1 MPVITL
7 RDWDQSGQMT
17 ATDNPPSKSQDAL
30 AALAQVVKAF
40 KTYKTNSD
48 TKKSQNAY
56 RDAAIK
62 AMGLPGNESSFEYDP
77 AKGYTAKVTPKK
89 ADADTSNAQMRREV
103 FKNQFGYDP
112 ITGEKVANPV
122 KPKFGYGDPFAAAI
136 AQMFGGGLTSD
147 DAMPTAAPDTG
158 PKLDVPTQT
167 VGGTNFLPTFDS
179 EDEARAAN
187 PPKGSKILIKGKLK
201 EVF

>member
-1 MPVITL
+1 MPIVTL

-30 AALAQVVKAF
+30 AALAQVVKAY

-48 TKKSQNAY
+48 TKKAQNAY
-56 RDAAIK
+56 RDAAIA
-62 AMGLPGNESSFEYDP
+62 AMGQPGNESSFEYDP
-77 AKGYTAKVTPKK
+77 SKGYTAKVQPKK

-122 KPKFGYGDPFAAAI
+122 KPKFGYSNDILAQILGGGGLNDDASVPSLDVPSNDAKFLDPIDQDAQAAI
-136 AQMFGGGLTSD
+136 AAGAD
-147 DAMPTAAPDTG
+147 PAAV
-158 PKLDVPTQT
+158 K
-167 VGGTNFLPTFDS
+167 
-179 EDEARAAN
+179 ARAAQ
-187 PPKGSKILIKGKLK
+187 LK
-201 EVF
+201 AARDKTAPNGTV